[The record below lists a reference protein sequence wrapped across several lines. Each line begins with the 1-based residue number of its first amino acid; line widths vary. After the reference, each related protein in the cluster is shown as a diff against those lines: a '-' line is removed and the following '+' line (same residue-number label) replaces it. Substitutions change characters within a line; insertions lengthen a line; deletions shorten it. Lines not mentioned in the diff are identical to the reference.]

1 MSFYYTLFLS
11 NLKVLKLNVSVL
23 YLFSGNG
30 IINMLFYVYKL
41 VLDLMGI

>member
-1 MSFYYTLFLS
+1 MLYFILP
-11 NLKVLKLNVSVL
+11 NLKVLKLNVSML
-23 YLFSGNG
+23 CLFSGNG